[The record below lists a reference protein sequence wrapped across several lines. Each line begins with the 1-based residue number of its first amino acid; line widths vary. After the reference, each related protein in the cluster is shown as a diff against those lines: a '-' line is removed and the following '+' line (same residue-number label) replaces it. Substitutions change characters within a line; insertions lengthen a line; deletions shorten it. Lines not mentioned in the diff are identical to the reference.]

1 MSTFLKIY
9 GLIILIAIVATL
21 ADRFIFKKK
30 VNMPA
35 SIFVYGALFY
45 WVVSV
50 VRTLSGS
57 GYNFVSYTFFGKEL
71 RGYIKVTVLLL
82 AVYAGN
88 TVLSLLI
95 KEKYDR
101 FVNYW
106 AGYFAVAASLYVVLV
121 TQLQMRIVLC
131 LGIVAAIA
139 AVVTLILKKEVENA
153 DKRMRYIL
161 TASQLLLFA
170 ILYYIVGPLELYAY
184 NADDFLYGFA
194 DFYPLLIAGSLIFVV
209 AVTVLVT
216 EFVPEI
222 VYKIYVLIVGAY
234 GIIGYVQSFILNGKM
249 TSLDGSEQIW
259 STGKIVINI
268 IIWIVLVAV
277 LTVVVVKVKIWNKI
291 FIGAAGYIVL
301 IQLFTLV
308 FIFLTTD
315 VTSARTMQIT
325 EKDSFTVSSDENVA
339 VFLLDAYDTQFIDMV
354 LEDEPEYL
362 APLKDFTYY
371 NNMESR
377 YYYTDFSLPYLL
389 NAPKADSLEVTDK
402 SETEVWYE
410 DSHFLSDIRNAG
422 YDINI
427 LTERKYIKNIEEGI
441 VSNYTDDGYCILDAE
456 KTMAAFANAMRY
468 KNMPFALKGMYRY
481 EVFDLFD
488 AIAETNIY
496 RMGTDDIVDKLIKEN
511 GLDIRND
518 YKAFRF
524 YHLYGAHAPY
534 YLTENNEMDYS
545 SCNPRAQ
552 FRGCLLTVYDY
563 IERLKEMGVYDNT
576 TIIIMADHG
585 LNPGQV
591 DALTAA
597 GETCNADKSNPI
609 FFIKEKGAV
618 KDSMAIDSKETS
630 HDMFFDTIMKCIDA
644 NHENEYYGSVWD

>member
-9 GLIILIAIVATL
+9 GLIILIAIIATL
-21 ADRFIFKKK
+21 ADRFVFKKK
-30 VNMPA
+30 VNTLVSVSA
-35 SIFVYGALFY
+35 YGAMFY

-50 VRTLSGS
+50 IRTLSGS

-71 RGYIKVTVLLL
+71 RGYIKVVVLLL
-82 AVYAGN
+82 AVYVGN
-88 TVLSLLI
+88 ALLSHFI
-95 KEKYDR
+95 KDKYDR
-101 FVNYW
+101 FVRLW
-106 AGYFAVAASLYVVLV
+106 AGYFATLASLYIVLV
-121 TQLQMRIVLC
+121 TQLQMRITLR
-131 LGIVAAIA
+131 LGIIAAIA
-139 AVVTLILKKEVENA
+139 AVITLVLKKDVEIA
-153 DKRMRYIL
+153 DKKMRYIL

-194 DFYPLLIAGSLIFVV
+194 DFYPLLLVGSLVFVP
-209 AVTVLVT
+209 AVTMLVS
-216 EFVPEI
+216 EFVPDVI
-222 VYKIYVLIVGAY
+222 YKIYIVAVGAY

-249 TSLDGSEQIW
+249 TSLDGSEQVW
-259 STGKIVINI
+259 SVGKITVNI
-268 IIWIVLVAV
+268 IIWVVLLAVLALVAF
-277 LTVVVVKVKIWNKI
+277 KVKIWNKI
-291 FIGAAGYIVL
+291 FVGAACYVVL
-301 IQLFTLV
+301 IQMCTLV

-325 EKDSFTVSSDENVA
+325 EKDSFTVSSDENVV
-339 VFLLDAYDTQFIDMV
+339 VFLLDAYDTQFIEKV

-377 YYYTDFSLPYLL
+377 YYYTDFSLPFLL
-389 NAPKADSLEVTDK
+389 NAPETGSLDVTDK

-410 DSHFLSDIRNAG
+410 GSHFLSDISKAG

-427 LTERKYIKNIEEGI
+427 LTERKYIKNMEEGL
-441 VSNYTDDGYCILDAE
+441 VSNYTNDGYCVLDAE

-468 KNMPFALKGMYRY
+468 KNMPFALKDRYRY

-496 RMGTDDIVDKLIKEN
+496 RMGTDDVIDRLIKED
-511 GLDIRND
+511 GLNATDE

-563 IERLKEMGVYDNT
+563 MDKLKEMGLYDNT

-618 KDSMAIDSKETS
+618 KDSIAVDSKETS
-630 HDMFFDTIMKCIDA
+630 HDMFFDTIMKCISPE
-644 NHENEYYGSVWD
+644 HVNEYYGSVWD

>member
-9 GLIILIAIVATL
+9 GLIILIAVIATL
-21 ADRFIFKKK
+21 TDRFVFKKK
-30 VNMPA
+30 EKMLVSVA
-35 SIFVYGALFY
+35 VYGALFY

-50 VRTLSGS
+50 IRTLSGS

-106 AGYFAVAASLYVVLV
+106 AGYFAVAASLYVVLI
-121 TQLQMRIVLC
+121 TQLQMRITLR
-131 LGIVAAIA
+131 LGLVAAVAAII
-139 AVVTLILKKEVENA
+139 TLLLKKDVDIA
-153 DKRMRYIL
+153 DKKQRYIL
-161 TASQLLLFA
+161 TTSQLLLFA

-209 AVTVLVT
+209 TVTVLVT

-249 TSLDGSEQIW
+249 TSLDGSEQVW

-277 LTVVVVKVKIWNKI
+277 LAVIAFKVKIWNKI

-325 EKDSFTVSSDENVA
+325 EKDSFTVSSDENVI
-339 VFLLDAYDTQFIDMV
+339 VFLLDAYDTQFVEMV
-354 LEDEPEYL
+354 LEDEPDYL

-377 YYYTDFSLPYLL
+377 YYYTDFSLPFLL
-389 NAPKADSLEVTDK
+389 NAPKQDSLNVTDK
-402 SETEVWYE
+402 SETEAWYQG
-410 DSHFLSDIRNAG
+410 SHFLSDISGAG

-427 LTERKYIKNIEEGI
+427 LTERKYIKNIEEGL

-468 KNMPFALKGMYRY
+468 KNMPFAIKGIYRY

-496 RMGTDDIVDKLIKEN
+496 RMGTDDVIDKLIKEG
-511 GLDIRND
+511 GLNVMDD
-518 YKAFRF
+518 KKAFRF

-563 IERLKEMGVYDNT
+563 MDKLKEDGLYDNS

-609 FFIKEKGAV
+609 FFIKEKGEV
-618 KDSMAIDSKETS
+618 KDSMAVDSKETS
-630 HDMFFDTIMKCIDA
+630 HDMFFDTIMKCINPDH
-644 NHENEYYGSVWD
+644 NNEYYGSVWD